1 MFSHWGYPDEIACDG
16 GSQFTSA
23 SFEAF
28 TREHNVKVT
37 YSSPPFPQ
45 ANSAGESD
53 VKIAK
58 SVLRQKDIFSALR
71 AYRCTPTSTTGF
83 SPSELMIGR
92 NIRRHVLCLPVRTI
106 ETKMA
111 YV

>member
-1 MFSHWGYPDEIACDG
+1 MFSHWGYPEEIACDG

-45 ANSAGESD
+45 ANSASESD

-71 AYRCTPTSTTGF
+71 TYRCIPTSTTGF

-92 NIRRHVLCLPVRTI
+92 NIR
-106 ETKMA
+106 
-111 YV
+111 